1 MNTILNNLREE
12 LDNIFAKFDIDE
24 SVQISISKITDF
36 DIQINNLVK
45 YKNHKSIQ
53 KLQKVSFIF
62 YSSKRSRL
70 SNSQSYR
77 A

>member
-45 YKNHKSIQ
+45 YKNHKSGSIRKQ
-53 KLQKVSFIF
+53 
-62 YSSKRSRL
+62 YSL
-70 SNSQSYR
+70 
-77 A
+77 